1 MIHASLAR
9 PDQIRHNEVV
19 AGRAL
24 HIRLEI
30 SPPADLLGVYQVAW
44 NPNHTSLQG
53 SATDRTQALL
63 ARRMQVWRTIHH
75 WISGVP
81 QRNQLLL
88 LGDFNC
94 TLMPQPPHVGT
105 GVTDTS
111 TAPHQDAD
119 EFQRIV
125 CQHGLTALNTWSR
138 GGRAA
143 STFLR
148 PAGVGAQL
156 DYAITRL
163 PCHPSN
169 LQTKGQSDASIVH
182 PTGFRHI
189 PLIGS
194 ITRSKP
200 PRNPP
205 RSPVLQA
212 SQAQRMLR
220 ADPHLASTF
229 HTAVAE
235 QVHAESDLNSA
246 LLHAWYTTTPP
257 ALPPTSGEHNRHLQ
271 HPRLDG
277 ATQATLKQFWNAKRA
292 LRQALDDTDHYSG
305 PVILHVAECGMSAVR
320 NSFPRATLGLRS
332 WVRAWQS
339 AVRFHHLDKQFRKA
353 SRAKKL
359 QQLESLLQEAQDSTE
374 QGVLGL
380 YRIIHRFKPKTSRRT
395 IHFRDQ
401 DGRLMS
407 AKDELLQLK
416 SYFGSLF
423 HAPDRTTHPVWT
435 LHEGLWP
442 TLGEVT
448 SALASLPSNKALPS
462 GHAPAVLWRQN
473 VDSLAP
479 VVTQQLQRALGPGQL
494 CFPESWHLSYMV
506 LIPKE
511 GKPPTAPQHL
521 RPICLLPAMSKIT
534 ARILAGRLR
543 PYLEQALHRVPQFAY
558 LRSRQTND
566 ALDKVLS
573 HCHQIRQQLGSYRNS
588 IFDKRAGVQHR
599 HFCGGLQVSLD
610 LSKAFDR
617 IPRARLYQALV
628 RVGAPSDLAS
638 AIMYV
643 HDSASIVLE
652 RHGLYETVP
661 LASGIRQGCGLSPL
675 LWLAFTLILYD
686 DLLPICPADAITCF
700 ADDFHVQWNLA
711 HPRDFRNACQQILR
725 IFEVFENHG
734 MTIATDKTVV
744 LMAMKGPEVPK
755 LLQEFVQRRGPDRLL
770 VLPRTVGSLLI
781 PIKTSHK
788 YLGVHIGYGKFER
801 VTLTARLRLSWI
813 AFGRLRTF
821 LKHPGLPVTRRL
833 SLWRTYVWAILQYG
847 LTSVGLDAW
856 SVDKLRSQVA
866 KQIRLVVRSP
876 AHVSHETTAQLFARL
891 KIPDP
896 MTTLAEA
903 CKRRITVSAQALH
916 HLQPEQVKHWWALLE
931 STFSIASPTDQSEAV
946 APRVRLRE
954 ITQVA
959 NFRCACPEC
968 GQYFPTSHALS
979 VHIGKQHAA
988 IRPRKARNTR
998 EKQVRCEEYRQ
1009 HSERGMPQC
1018 RHCHRQFYGW
1028 LQFRGHFSQQACPVL
1043 HYQEHALD
1051 RRTPQHLTSP
1061 DPSIHPTSTMASRPT
1076 QAVAFPAQGAS
1087 APGDCNANSTPR
1099 PPEVP
1104 LFDRSEFQQL
1114 ARRNTV
1120 KALAKAIR
1128 ESATLQHCPICYQ
1141 WMAKSSYVSRHA
1153 CSMHSAVSAAQPLV
1167 AAWAQSKPPPLCPCN
1182 WCGIRFRGPATVHRK
1197 SCVVLWMCGHFL
1209 HRFDSLSDP
1218 GQTSLHGFCRQEQPG
1233 AQGGGDGA
1241 GALCGVHAS
1250 PNGGAVDGA
1259 EQRKSLE
1266 RECRTDP
1273 GSGLGAPQDGRGPGE
1288 TPRRSPAR
1296 ASHDQVAQRPRQR
1309 RQQGRGPDGGAGAGQ
1324 DPGARRHGQ
1333 RPRTLASQS
1342 LAAAF
1347 RAGASG
1353 VARTPGPTAA
1363 TELVGPTAAPLA
1375 RPQRAGDTPELVRPR
1390 PGLRSRDSSPSRV
1403 GGCDGTSDA
1412 EDRGQH
1418 QRLQSRH
1425 QLHAVSSDEGVGER
1439 LDGDQGALH
1448 CREGVE
1454 PPEIRECRGPQP
1466 TDADCALSLPPLRF
1480 EDAPSQHGV
1489 GHRDVPQG
1497 QGNGPDRRD
1506 ALPLLEMEPA
1516 RPPLRARCTGTIG
1529 SREGGGDRGLSGPT
1543 HLLPG
1548 HDRQV
1553 PPAPEAHPN
1562 NGERGDSLL
1571 APHSESHSGGTPD
1584 VLPHEAFV
1592 SQRLPTLGGSH
1603 GPSHS
1608 PGPEPPGC
1616 TRRPAPAVDQWAV
1629 RPEETQIASLVLH
1642 NPSSHCYANSVVVA
1656 LLWLAGHLPHGLRVR
1671 RDFSRFLQ
1679 WLLRKPLHVAL
1690 WHTRAWTVLMQGWI
1704 SPCRQH
1710 DAADYLHFLRPL
1722 LHPSA
1727 YEGVW
1732 ESRVEGSEL
1741 YGPSAVQVADHGHVW
1756 PLHLSVVNASAQPSS
1771 LQKLFIDWRNQA
1783 QRHALVTAPT
1793 ALVVQV
1799 GRFNDRGE
1807 KVRFRLRSSRTV
1819 YIPTYSQS
1827 GLQTTSH
1834 AYEVLA
1840 IVFHLGRS
1848 RACGHY
1854 RAAFLQQGQLS
1865 WLTDDDV
1872 PPTAI
1877 RAPEIVEV
1885 ESNAYL
1891 YFLAKRTESD

>member
-1 MIHASLAR
+1 
-9 PDQIRHNEVV
+9 
-19 AGRAL
+19 
-24 HIRLEI
+24 
-30 SPPADLLGVYQVAW
+30 
-44 NPNHTSLQG
+44 
-53 SATDRTQALL
+53 
-63 ARRMQVWRTIHH
+63 MQVWRTIHH

-320 NSFPRATLGLRS
+320 NSFPR
-332 WVRAWQS
+332 
-339 AVRFHHLDKQFRKA
+339 
-353 SRAKKL
+353 
-359 QQLESLLQEAQDSTE
+359 
-374 QGVLGL
+374 
-380 YRIIHRFKPKTSRRT
+380 
-395 IHFRDQ
+395 
-401 DGRLMS
+401 
-407 AKDELLQLK
+407 
-416 SYFGSLF
+416 
-423 HAPDRTTHPVWT
+423 
-435 LHEGLWP
+435 
-442 TLGEVT
+442 
-448 SALASLPSNKALPS
+448 
-462 GHAPAVLWRQN
+462 
-473 VDSLAP
+473 
-479 VVTQQLQRALGPGQL
+479 
-494 CFPESWHLSYMV
+494 
-506 LIPKE
+506 
-511 GKPPTAPQHL
+511 
-521 RPICLLPAMSKIT
+521 
-534 ARILAGRLR
+534 
-543 PYLEQALHRVPQFAY
+543 
-558 LRSRQTND
+558 
-566 ALDKVLS
+566 
-573 HCHQIRQQLGSYRNS
+573 
-588 IFDKRAGVQHR
+588 
-599 HFCGGLQVSLD
+599 
-610 LSKAFDR
+610 
-617 IPRARLYQALV
+617 ALV

-1028 LQFRGHFSQQACPVL
+1028 LQFRG
-1043 HYQEHALD
+1043 
-1051 RRTPQHLTSP
+1051 
-1061 DPSIHPTSTMASRPT
+1061 
-1076 QAVAFPAQGAS
+1076 AS

-1099 PPEVP
+1099 PPE
-1104 LFDRSEFQQL
+1104 DRPVSM
-1114 ARRNTV
+1114 A
-1120 KALAKAIR
+1120 
-1128 ESATLQHCPICYQ
+1128 SAD
-1141 WMAKSSYVSRHA
+1141 KNS
-1153 CSMHSAVSAAQPLV
+1153 
-1167 AAWAQSKPPPLCPCN
+1167 
-1182 WCGIRFRGPATVHRK
+1182 
-1197 SCVVLWMCGHFL
+1197 
-1209 HRFDSLSDP
+1209 
-1218 GQTSLHGFCRQEQPG
+1218 QE
-1233 AQGGGDGA
+1233 
-1241 GALCGVHAS
+1241 LK
-1250 PNGGAVDGA
+1250 
-1259 EQRKSLE
+1259 E
-1266 RECRTDP
+1266 
-1273 GSGLGAPQDGRGPGE
+1273 
-1288 TPRRSPAR
+1288 
-1296 ASHDQVAQRPRQR
+1296 
-1309 RQQGRGPDGGAGAGQ
+1309 
-1324 DPGARRHGQ
+1324 
-1333 RPRTLASQS
+1333 
-1342 LAAAF
+1342 
-1347 RAGASG
+1347 
-1353 VARTPGPTAA
+1353 AA
-1363 TELVGPTAAPLA
+1363 TELERFAEYM
-1375 RPQRAGDTPELVRPR
+1375 RPQTGEPSTAPSSARASNESAELIPAPDSGLLKMDVDREKRLADPQPEPATTKWPKGHAKGDNKGEGQTEEPEPDKTLEPDATGKGRAPSPR
-1390 PGLRSRDSSPSRV
+1390 RALQRRSEPEPV
-1403 GGCDGTSDA
+1403 GS
-1412 EDRGQH
+1412 
-1418 QRLQSRH
+1418 
-1425 QLHAVSSDEGVGER
+1425 
-1439 LDGDQGALH
+1439 QG
-1448 CREGVE
+1448 R
-1454 PPEIRECRGPQP
+1454 RGPQQ
-1466 TDADCALSLPPLRF
+1466 R
-1480 EDAPSQHGV
+1480 QNWW
-1489 GHRDVPQG
+1489 G
-1497 QGNGPDRRD
+1497 QQQRR
-1506 ALPLLEMEPA
+1506 
-1516 RPPLRARCTGTIG
+1516 
-1529 SREGGGDRGLSGPT
+1529 S
-1543 HLLPG
+1543 
-1548 HDRQV
+1548 HDR
-1553 PPAPEAHPN
+1553 N
-1562 NGERGDSLL
+1562 ERGTRQNWCDQGRDSGRETAALQEL
-1571 APHSESHSGGTPD
+1571 VAAMG
-1584 VLPHEAFV
+1584 
-1592 SQRLPTLGGSH
+1592 RLTLRIEDSINVYNLDT
-1603 GPSHS
+1603 SFM
-1608 PGPEPPGC
+1608 
-1616 TRRPAPAVDQWAV
+1616 
-1629 RPEETQIASLVLH
+1629 L
-1642 NPSSHCYANSVVVA
+1642 
-1656 LLWLAGHLPHGLRVR
+1656 
-1671 RDFSRFLQ
+1671 FLQ
-1679 WLLRKPLHVAL
+1679 TKESEKG
-1690 WHTRAWTVLMQGWI
+1690 WTVTKELFTVAKEWN
-1704 SPCRQH
+1704 RQKSEN
-1710 DAADYLHFLRPL
+1710 AAALNQPMRTVLFHCL
-1722 LHPSA
+1722 LSA
-1727 YEGVW
+1727 
-1732 ESRVEGSEL
+1732 L
-1741 YGPSAVQVADHGHVW
+1741 
-1756 PLHLSVVNASAQPSS
+1756 
-1771 LQKLFIDWRNQA
+1771 K
-1783 QRHALVTAPT
+1783 T
-1793 ALVVQV
+1793 
-1799 GRFNDRGE
+1799 
-1807 KVRFRLRSSRTV
+1807 RLRSMESDTEMCLKAKEMGLTDGTHYLYLKWNQQDHRYERDAQEPLAHEKAVEIVDYLVQLTSFPDTIGKFHPLRKLTQTMESEVIPFSLHIQNRTQEAHQMYCLMRRLCRNGCLHLV
-1819 YIPTYSQS
+1819 GATARPTR
-1827 GLQTTSH
+1827 
-1834 AYEVLA
+1834 
-1840 IVFHLGRS
+1840 LGRS
-1848 RACGHY
+1848 PLAVHVDQL
-1854 RAAFLQQGQLS
+1854 LQSING
-1865 WLTDDDV
+1865 
-1872 PPTAI
+1872 
-1877 RAPEIVEV
+1877 R
-1885 ESNAYL
+1885 
-1891 YFLAKRTESD
+1891 